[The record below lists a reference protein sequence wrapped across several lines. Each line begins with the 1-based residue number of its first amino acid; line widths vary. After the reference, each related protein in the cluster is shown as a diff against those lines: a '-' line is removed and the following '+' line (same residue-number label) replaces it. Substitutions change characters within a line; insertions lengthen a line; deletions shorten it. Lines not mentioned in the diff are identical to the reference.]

1 MWRIAAL
8 LAIIAAMAAGLDAAQ
23 GQGYPDRPIRLVAP
37 FPAGG
42 PVDVMARLIAQNL
55 STTLG
60 QQMIVENR
68 PGAGS
73 TIGAKSVALAAPD
86 GYTLLLGSAASLA
99 IGPALYSN
107 VGYEPLKSFVPI
119 AMVSNV
125 PYLMV
130 SATKVPFKTVPDLIA
145 YAKANPGKLNVGVPN
160 GAPPHMLALS
170 FKALTGTD
178 IVVVP
183 YKGASTVITD
193 MIGGQIDFGFE
204 TTSVMLAHLRQGSV
218 RGLAVIREARLPELP
233 DVPTIIEGGVP
244 RLVGSSWTGI
254 LAPTGTPPEIVNKLR
269 SAIIDGL
276 RSPEITEKFKKLGA
290 DASFSSPEEFA
301 TFITAEN
308 QRLGDII
315 RISGAKGD

>member
-1 MWRIAAL
+1 MQRAAGL
-8 LAIIAAMAAGLDAAQ
+8 LAIIALMIVSVDAAQ
-23 GQGYPDRPIRLVAP
+23 AQAYPDRPIKLVAP

-42 PVDVMARLIAQNL
+42 PVDVMARLIAQSL

-107 VGYEPLKSFVPI
+107 AGYEPLKSFVPI

-130 SATKVPFKTVPDLIA
+130 SANKVPFKTVPELLA
-145 YAKANPGKLNVGVPN
+145 YAKAKPGKLNIGVPN

-170 FKALTGTD
+170 FRALTGAD

-183 YKGASTVITD
+183 YKGASAVIID
-193 MIGGQIDFGFE
+193 MIGGQIDLGFE
-204 TTSVMLAHLRQGSV
+204 TTSVMLTHLHEGSV
-218 RGLAVIREARLPELP
+218 RGLAVIRATRLPELP
-233 DVPTIIEGGVP
+233 DVPTMIESGVAN
-244 RLVGSSWTGI
+244 LVGSSWTGI
-254 LAPTGTPPEIVNKLR
+254 VAPAGTPPEIVNKLR
-269 SAIIDGL
+269 SAIIEGL
-276 RSPEITEKFKKLGA
+276 KSPDMVEKFKKLGA
-290 DASFSSPEEFA
+290 DASFGTAEEFA
-301 TFITAEN
+301 NFIAAEN
-308 QRLGDII
+308 QRLGDIL
-315 RISGAKGD
+315 RVSATKAD